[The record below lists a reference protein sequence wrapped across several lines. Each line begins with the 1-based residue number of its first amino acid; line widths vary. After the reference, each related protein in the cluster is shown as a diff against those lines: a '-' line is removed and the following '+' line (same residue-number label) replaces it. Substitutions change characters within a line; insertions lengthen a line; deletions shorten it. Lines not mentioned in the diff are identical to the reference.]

1 MNLLLMIKNLYYSSI
16 SMRKYENI
24 LRKKGA
30 VIGKNCEIYTTA
42 NFGSEPYLI
51 NIGNHVRINEG
62 VTLVTHDGGYWV
74 LRNKCAGYG
83 DRFRYSDKFG
93 KIIIKDNVHIGTN
106 AIIMPGV
113 TIGSNVVIACGAVVT
128 HDIPSNTIVG
138 GIPAKVIETLD
149 EYAMKAEKISVQ
161 TKKYSYEEKKRFL
174 LNNL

>member
-74 LRNKCAGYG
+74 LRNKCA
-83 DRFRYSDKFG
+83 
-93 KIIIKDNVHIGTN
+93 
-106 AIIMPGV
+106 
-113 TIGSNVVIACGAVVT
+113 
-128 HDIPSNTIVG
+128 
-138 GIPAKVIETLD
+138 
-149 EYAMKAEKISVQ
+149 
-161 TKKYSYEEKKRFL
+161 
-174 LNNL
+174 